1 MIKRVESSL
10 LLDMAVSF
18 AAIIMFNN
26 LNLVVPVALVS
37 TCMEVTCVLI
47 ALNGSFD
54 FAALL
59 PKS

>member
-1 MIKRVESSL
+1 MV
-10 LLDMAVSF
+10 VSF
-18 AAIIMFNN
+18 VAIIMFNN

-54 FAALL
+54 FVALL